1 MNFERNK
8 KYVAKNTI
16 VDKTVA
22 KEKKAKSKK
31 QETKNKEHIVE
42 WLKMLILE
50 RNLREEPNL

>member
-22 KEKKAKSKK
+22 KEKKAK
-31 QETKNKEHIVE
+31 NI
-42 WLKMLILE
+42 
-50 RNLREEPNL
+50 